1 MSAVVLMLHGFG
13 FFATPLASAQNDK
26 SQENIIFN
34 FIAFEL
40 FDTLVLKQFLLA
52 NLHETEMLVKSLSA
66 NALKYIYS

>member
-1 MSAVVLMLHGFG
+1 MSVVVLMLHGFG

-40 FDTLVLKQFLLA
+40 FSTL
-52 NLHETEMLVKSLSA
+52 ML
-66 NALKYIYS
+66 YCY